1 MSLNSSANL
10 DDPPLAAA
18 APTPA
23 DQPVSSSRLEPAS
36 AKRNALMALAVFLT
50 AYFLALLPRAFDL
63 PLEQV
68 INSYAN
74 KSAFI
79 DRLFYDLDTYC
90 TFAGVPVVALI
101 WGEWFRSEDTER
113 RARLILGIV
122 AVICAGVLSR
132 GLQHLL
138 ATHSR
143 PFYDP
148 ALRFDLPS
156 VLDQTPLNTWN
167 SFPSDH
173 ASVFFG
179 LAVMIASIRPRM
191 GLAVFL
197 WLVFVESARA
207 YSGAHYPS
215 DLIGGAALGASLVWL
230 VQVPSGTR
238 RLAATIVDWA
248 RMSPSLFYAAAFF
261 LSYQVA
267 TLFGDIRNLSGG
279 FTLVGK
285 IRHLL

>member
-1 MSLNSSANL
+1 VTDYEIKPQL
-10 DDPPLAAA
+10 
-18 APTPA
+18 
-23 DQPVSSSRLEPAS
+23 VSSSRLEPDP

-148 ALRFDLPS
+148 ALGFDLPS

-179 LAVMIASIRPRM
+179 LAAMIASIRPRT

-207 YSGAHYPS
+207 YMGAHYPS
-215 DLIGGAALGASLVWL
+215 DLIGGAALGAALVWL
-230 VQVPSGTR
+230 VQVPRGTR
-238 RLAATIVDWA
+238 WQAGRIVDWA
-248 RMSPSLFYAAAFF
+248 RMSPSLFYTAAFF
-261 LSYQVA
+261 LSYQIA
-267 TLFGDIRNLSGG
+267 TLFGDIRNLTGG

-285 IRHLL
+285 IRDLL